1 MTAIKNLLSLLLLLS
16 TAGLSAQQD
25 PEFTHYMYN
34 MSLVNPAYATDG
46 APILNVGSLYRT
58 QWVGS
63 VGAPKTLSA
72 FAHLPLS
79 KKVQVG
85 FSVQSDQI
93 GNGAKKEN
101 NFYGDFAYV
110 LQFQNEHRLSFGLKA
125 GFTSLATN
133 FNGFM
138 FESGDN
144 QTDLAFQKNI
154 NMIKPNIG
162 AGVYYFTDKY
172 YLGLSAP
179 NLLSSKHIEER
190 DGIHAY
196 GSENIH
202 AFLTG
207 GYVFSAGAIKV
218 KPAFMAKFVTG
229 APTAVDLSTNV
240 LYNNSIEFGVAYR
253 IDDAVSA
260 LVNFKV
266 TPDVR
271 IGYAYDYTT
280 SNLGQFNS
288 GSHELMLLI
297 DFYMLGKKK
306 DKSPRFF

>member
-1 MTAIKNLLSLLLLLS
+1 MKNIFLLLLFIVGATRLW
-16 TAGLSAQQD
+16 AQQD
-25 PEFTHYMYN
+25 PQYTQYMYN
-34 MSLVNPAYATDG
+34 MNLVNPAYATDG
-46 APILNVGSLYRT
+46 SPILNLGTMYRT
-58 QWVGS
+58 QWVGAE
-63 VGAPKTLSA
+63 GAPKSFSV
-72 FAHLPLS
+72 FAHMPMT

-85 FSVQSDQI
+85 LSVQSDQI

-110 LQFQNEHRLSFGLKA
+110 LQFNDDHRLSLGLKA
-125 GFTSLATN
+125 GFTSLSTN

-144 QTDLAFQKNI
+144 QTDLAFQKNV
-154 NMIKPNIG
+154 NLVAPNVG
-162 AGVYYFTDKY
+162 AGVFYFTDKY

-190 DGIHAY
+190 NGINAY
-196 GSENIH
+196 GSEYIH
-202 AFLTG
+202 GFLTG
-207 GYVFSAGAIKV
+207 GYVLSISSAFKL
-218 KPAFMAKFVTG
+218 KPAFMAKFVQG
-229 APTAVDLSTNV
+229 APSAVDLTANV
-240 LYNNSIEFGVAYR
+240 LYDNKIEFGVAYR
-253 IDDAVSA
+253 VDDSVSG
-260 LVNFKV
+260 LVNINI

-280 SNLGQFNS
+280 SNFGQFNS
-288 GSHELMLLI
+288 GSHELMVLI